1 MRFNLAPVLSAVLLA
16 STVAA
21 SGASI
26 SASLGRITSKALALN
41 HIVASWKGDIF
52 GVIPIL
58 TASSA
63 LTDAIENGT
72 AVAKAS
78 KPLSQDEAFGI
89 VGPASTL
96 VDDTTSVLKTLVAA
110 KPKFDAL
117 LIGSPLVLQI
127 LKTDRKDAKDLTTAV
142 TAKVPAELQSVAQ
155 SITAP
160 IDTAF
165 ANAIKKYSSGGF

>member
-1 MRFNLAPVLSAVLLA
+1 MRFDLAPVISAVLLA

-26 SASLGRITSKALALN
+26 SASLNKIASKAVALN
-41 HIVASWKGDIF
+41 HIVANWKGDIF
-52 GVIPIL
+52 GVIP
-58 TASSA
+58 

-72 AVAKAS
+72 AIAKAS
-78 KPLSQDEAFGI
+78 KTLSQDEAFDI

-96 VDDTTSVLKTLVAA
+96 VDDTKSVLKTLVAA